1 MPHSFLVA
9 FLEVPI
15 SCERWL
21 AQARQLPTCG
31 FWIALCLACAC
42 ACNGSID
49 DGPQLAASAA
59 GSSSAVAG
67 TSSSSDAGNR
77 TAGAAGTIGA
87 AGAPAADGGLSP
99 DAGATGSDRLPA
111 RLRRLTNAEFDN
123 SVRALLGF
131 DSSFGA
137 SFTPDTRQGGFT
149 RNDAQRVDPV
159 FVTQLNDAATKLAAM
174 AKQQVNA
181 IAPCADAAG
190 NENCA
195 RTFIASFAQRA
206 YRRPATTREVDALV
220 AVYRVGSEGGAY
232 ADGIEAV
239 VSAVLQSPGFIYTS
253 ELGAQP
259 GSGDTRLTDY
269 EIASAMAYLLTG
281 APPDDPL
288 LQAASTGML
297 AKPEVRRTH
306 AQRLLATHAAAKQ
319 VVRMVHEWLGIDRIT
334 ETAKDSNVYPEFAG
348 LRDAM
353 KREADEFVSEVMW
366 KTGSDVREL
375 MAADW
380 TPAED
385 NLARMYLNGQPPMR
399 SGDHVSLASVRRR
412 GILNQGA
419 FLSVYAHATE
429 TAPVLRGV
437 AVLRRVACI
446 DIPSPTSLNLNVVP
460 PVPDP
465 AKTTRERF
473 TVHSEDDAC
482 KSCHGSIDALGFT
495 FEALDGMGRARTM
508 ENNRP
513 VDSKT
518 SLTAGYS
525 FDGNYADSA
534 ELALR
539 LADSKELRTCFARQ
553 VFRYAAA
560 RSDAA
565 AKGAEASF
573 MSTVAALPAGA
584 QGKFGELMVAFIASD
599 GFVQRGVS
607 P

>member
-1 MPHSFLVA
+1 
-9 FLEVPI
+9 
-15 SCERWL
+15 
-21 AQARQLPTCG
+21 
-31 FWIALCLACAC
+31 
-42 ACNGSID
+42 
-49 DGPQLAASAA
+49 
-59 GSSSAVAG
+59 
-67 TSSSSDAGNR
+67 
-77 TAGAAGTIGA
+77 
-87 AGAPAADGGLSP
+87 
-99 DAGATGSDRLPA
+99 
-111 RLRRLTNAEFDN
+111 LRRLTNAEFDS

-131 DSSFGA
+131 DSNFGA

-174 AKQQVNA
+174 AKQQVSA

-206 YRRPATTREVDALV
+206 YRRPATTREVEALI
-220 AVYRVGSEGGAY
+220 AVYRVGIDGGAY

-253 ELGAQP
+253 ELGSQP
-259 GSGDTRLTDY
+259 GSADTRLTDY

-281 APPDDPL
+281 APPDEQL

-297 AKPEVRRTH
+297 SKPEVRRTQ
-306 AQRLLATHAAAKQ
+306 AQRLLMTDAASKQ

-353 KREADEFVSEVMW
+353 KREAEDFVSEVMW
-366 KTGSDVREL
+366 KTGSDIREL
-375 MAADW
+375 IAADW

-385 NLARMYLNGQPPMR
+385 NLARMYLNGQQPMR
-399 SGDHVSLASVRRR
+399 SGNHVSLSSVRRR

-437 AVLRRVACI
+437 AVLRRVVCA

-473 TVHSEDDAC
+473 TVHSADPAC

-518 SLTAGYS
+518 TLSSGYS
-525 FDGNYADSA
+525 FDGDYADSA
-534 ELALR
+534 ELAMR
-539 LADSKELRTCFARQ
+539 LADSTELRTCFARQ
-553 VFRYAAA
+553 LFRYAAA

-573 MSTVAALPAGA
+573 MASVAALPAESR
-584 QGKFGELMVAFIASD
+584 GKFGDLMVAFIASD
-599 GFVQRGVS
+599 AFVQRGVS